1 MSDLF
6 GALVKG
12 LSGDEF
18 EEIPV
23 DVFTF
28 VTGEKYLG
36 LKGLSEHQYS
46 LVKAMTQI
54 YRKETLVAL
63 FGGDEK
69 KAMERYKQTCKE
81 VIMQLGKG
89 SGKDFTSTVAVS
101 YAVYLLLCLKDPATY
116 YDKPKGDSID
126 IINIAINSDQAN
138 RVFFKNF
145 VERIKNC
152 EWFEGKYN
160 VKAGS
165 IEFDKNVTVYSG
177 HSEREAFE
185 GYNTLMVI
193 LDEISGFAL
202 ESATGNEQAKTA
214 PAIYK
219 MYRASIT
226 SRFPDFG
233 KLVLLSFPRFENDF
247 IQQRYNE
254 VIAEKEVIQ
263 RKEIVPI
270 DPDLPIDAPGNS
282 ITIEWE
288 EDNIITYK
296 RPKVFA
302 LRRPSWEV
310 NPARKISDY
319 ADDFVSD
326 MGDALGRFACMP
338 SNLKD
343 GYFKN
348 MDAVRECFSSS
359 NGVDHEGVFGEWFQ
373 PEPETMYFMHV
384 DLAQKRDRCV
394 VAMAHIAGWK
404 EFSIGAAEYTEY
416 LPIVKIDALR
426 WWQPT
431 KDKSVDFNDVVAY
444 ITAVRRRGFNLKM
457 VTFDRW
463 GSHDTRNNL
472 ERLGIKTD
480 QLSVAKKHF
489 DDLLVTTYD
498 KRVVGPNEPELL
510 KEIEN
515 LRENKGKIESP
526 STGYDDLSYGV
537 AGAVYNAVQLTPK
550 DINREVDPMTLSDLK
565 KIVREEEG
573 REKEIERLLN
583 ERPGD
588 VIVPPKPSA
597 SDAPAD
603 IQDLLRLL

>member
-6 GALVKG
+6 SSLVKG
-12 LSGDEF
+12 LSGADF
-18 EEIPV
+18 EEVPV
-23 DVFTF
+23 DVETF
-28 VTGEKYLG
+28 VTSEKYLG
-36 LKGLSEHQYS
+36 LKGLSHYQYQ
-46 LVKAMTQI
+46 LVKAMSQI
-54 YRKETLVAL
+54 YTKDTLITL
-63 FGGDEK
+63 YGGDVA
-69 KAMERYKQTCKE
+69 KAESRWKQTCKE

-89 SGKDFTSTVAVS
+89 SGKDFTSTVAVA
-101 YAVYLLLCLKDPATY
+101 YVVYLLLCLKDPAVY

-145 VERIKNC
+145 VERIKNSP
-152 EWFEGKYN
+152 WFEGKYTP
-160 VKAGS
+160 KQGS
-165 IEFDKNVTVYSG
+165 VEFDKNVTVYSG

-185 GYNTLMVI
+185 GYNTLIVI

-202 ESATGNEQAKTA
+202 ESASGNEQAKTA

-226 SRFPDFG
+226 SRFPDYG

-247 IQQRYNE
+247 IQQRYKE
-254 VIAEKEVIQ
+254 VIADMDVVKRSELCK
-263 RKEIVPI
+263 I
-270 DPDLPIDAPGNS
+270 DPELPDGIPGNEVL
-282 ITIEWE
+282 IEWD
-288 EDNIITYK
+288 EDHIISYK

-310 NPARKISDY
+310 NPARKIQDY
-319 ADDFVSD
+319 VDDFVSD

-348 MDAVRECFSSS
+348 MEAVRECFSSN
-359 NGVDHEGVFGEWFQ
+359 NGVDEAGVFGEWFQ
-373 PEPETMYFMHV
+373 ADPDIEYFMHV

-394 VAMAHIAGWK
+394 VAMAHIAAWK

-426 WWQPT
+426 WWQPS
-431 KDKSVDFNDVVAY
+431 KEKSVDFNDVVAY
-444 ITAVRRRGFNLKM
+444 ITSVRRRGFNIKM

-498 KRVVGPNEPELL
+498 RRVVGPNEVELL
-510 KEIEN
+510 KELEQ

-550 DINREVDPMTLSDLK
+550 DINREVDVMTLKDLNK
-565 KIVREEEG
+565 VIREEEG
-573 REKEIERLLN
+573 REEEIKRLLTD
-583 ERPGD
+583 RPGD
-588 VIVPPKPSA
+588 VIVPPKINVQ
-597 SDAPAD
+597 DAPSD
-603 IQDLLRLL
+603 IQDLLRML